1 MKFLDKK
8 WKKIGFYGGVVILSF
23 YLLQVLIPLFVGFF
37 ASTTMDSTNSVKF
50 LSYNVQFGANDETI
64 ELISIME
71 ADIVGLQE
79 LTVAE
84 YNGSDLSISEFAGLL
99 SYDYYAIPSTLE
111 VWHYGLA
118 IFSRYN
124 ITNTEFIHIRDED
137 VLARGILI
145 AEIDINGTLINVIVT
160 HLDIPTYYFQRY
172 QHVQTVF
179 ENLDYT
185 KPLVLMGDFNTPNS
199 LLDISYWSLFT
210 NLQDTWIA
218 SGKAPFLGKTWHVS
232 FPFLRIDYIWINNLC
247 TVVKRTSELAW
258 DIDSSDHRAL
268 AVQIVV

>member
-1 MKFLDKK
+1 MKFLDTK
-8 WKKIGFYGGVVILSF
+8 WKKIGFYGGIIILSL
-23 YLLQVLIPLFVGFF
+23 YLVQVLVPLFVGFS
-37 ASTTMDSTNSVKF
+37 ASTTVDSTDSLKI
-50 LSYNVQFGANDETI
+50 LTYNVQFGANDETI
-64 ELISIME
+64 ELISNME

-79 LTVAE
+79 LTAAQ
-84 YNGSDLSISEFAGLL
+84 YNGSDLSLSEFAALL
-99 SYDYYAIPSTLE
+99 SYDYYAIPSSLE

-124 ITNTEFIHIRDED
+124 ITNVEFIHIRDDD

-145 AEIDINGTLINVIVT
+145 AEIDVNGTLINVIDT
-160 HLDIPTYYFQRY
+160 HLDIPFYYFQRY
-172 QHVQTVF
+172 RHVQSVL
-179 ENLDYT
+179 ENLDHS
-185 KPLVLMGDFNTPNS
+185 KPLILMGDFNTPNS

-232 FPFLRIDYIWINNLC
+232 FPFLRIDYIWINKLC
-247 TVVKRTSELAW
+247 TVVKGTSELAW
-258 DIDSSDHRAL
+258 NVDSSDHRAL